1 MGEDAKNE
9 HALGLVVDPGNQP
22 VVVAMDI
29 ENGPSTDDVRVREV
43 LPYIGQRFP
52 IRSLGDPIPVE
63 KRDQSILMPSGEFE
77 DGWLADHPHDTS
89 LQNVNLSVKGERCPS
104 RRSRLLETLVFGE
117 PNSGGRTSLRDYF
130 LQRSQRGAKRPCRDH
145 SQLLHQPGLIHRANL
160 IEQDETLPAAMIE
173 SNPKR
178 RLAAR

>member
-104 RRSRLLETLVFGE
+104 RRRGCWKPRLPGSQIPVEELHSANTSCSVLNVELSVFAETIPSFFTSQVL
-117 PNSGGRTSLRDYF
+117 START
-130 LQRSQRGAKRPCRDH
+130 
-145 SQLLHQPGLIHRANL
+145 
-160 IEQDETLPAAMIE
+160 
-173 SNPKR
+173 
-178 RLAAR
+178 